1 MSTEG
6 IVIMILAVWPSY
18 ASTFLDSFKVG
29 SRYIQVSGISG
40 PNGSALSSS
49 QYTSYSQNS

>member
-1 MSTEG
+1 MEDT
-6 IVIMILAVWPSY
+6 VIMILVVLPFY

-29 SRYIQVSGISG
+29 GRYIQISEISG

-49 QYTSYSQNS
+49 QYISYSQNS

>member
-1 MSTEG
+1 MEDT
-6 IVIMILAVWPSY
+6 VIMILVGLPFY

-29 SRYIQVSGISG
+29 ARYVQISGISG

-49 QYTSYSQNS
+49 QYISYSQNS

>member
-1 MSTEG
+1 
-6 IVIMILAVWPSY
+6 MILAVLPFY

-29 SRYIQVSGISG
+29 ARYIQISG

-49 QYTSYSQNS
+49 QYISYSQNS